1 MLAQSVQFVK
11 IAKNSNTDFCQ
22 FLSHWK
28 KHCSYQNHEIKNGG
42 HSARFCSRAAES
54 AHRLHFQQFLRG
66 LGRVSKWNLCGRR
79 KKTLKHLFFFNRIYT
94 DISQLGGNVIE
105 MALKWNLKW
114 FNTALTST
122 MRVSV
127 RKMNSATRV
136 PLTLRTFPTHWV
148 YLGQKQPQLRSPIT
162 FSSWFLFHELHF
174 MNNVSSD
181 PFFTGA
187 ILLYPVRDAQC
198 NTNPGYARG
207 GGAWL

>member
-1 MLAQSVQFVK
+1 MGVTVLVFAVELQKVRTDCISS
-11 IAKNSNTDFCQ
+11 NSWEDWGEFQNEIYVEGGRK
-22 FLSHWK
+22 HW
-28 KHCSYQNHEIKNGG
+28 NI
-42 HSARFCSRAAES
+42 F
-54 AHRLHFQQFLRG
+54 
-66 LGRVSKWNLCGRR
+66 
-79 KKTLKHLFFFNRIYT
+79 FFFNRIYT

-207 GGAWL
+207 GGGAWL